1 MIFRTTA
8 LVLLGASL
16 SLSVS
21 AASSLTGDDDAA
33 GRSVNFLGL
42 LSNSLNLADKCPSS
56 NGCVQLNAAPAPTS
70 FYSPAQDKILIPGG
84 SAHSLF
90 CHWQTPVTSYRFE
103 NLTGSFQP
111 NAQFSYSAVY
121 TFVNKVLDDPT
132 LVNPDTGLP
141 FGGTL
146 TVSVLSTYHTRSIQ
160 AGEYETER
168 DTGTRVCIAGLIS
181 RNMLINGYGLSDSE
195 ADKFFQ
201 VDTEVSMAIQGNAQ
215 MVGSSVINI
224 GTRLV
229 GD

>member
-1 MIFRTTA
+1 MILRTTA

-16 SLSVS
+16 SVSVS
-21 AASSLTGDDDAA
+21 AASSMTGDDDSA

-42 LSNSLNLADKCPSS
+42 LSNSLTLADKCTSS
-56 NGCVQLNAAPAPTS
+56 NCVPLNAAPAPTS

-132 LVNPDTGLP
+132 LINPDTGLP

-146 TVSVLSTYHTRSIQ
+146 SIPILSTYHTRSIQ
-160 AGEYETER
+160 AGENETER

-181 RNMLINGYGLSDSE
+181 RNLLINGYGLSDSQ

-201 VDTEVSMAIQGNAQ
+201 VDTEVSMAIQGNAK
-215 MVGSSVINI
+215 MVGYSVINI

>member
-1 MIFRTTA
+1 MILRTTA
-8 LVLLGASL
+8 LAILGASL
-16 SLSVS
+16 SFTVS
-21 AASSLTGDDDAA
+21 AASGLTGDDDSA

-42 LSNSLNLADKCPSS
+42 LTANLTLADKCTSS
-56 NGCVQLNAAPAPTS
+56 NPCVQLNAAPVATS
-70 FYSPAQDKILIPGG
+70 FNSPAQDKILIPGG

-132 LVNPDTGLP
+132 LINPDTGLP

-146 TVSVLSTYHTRSIQ
+146 SISILSTYHTRSMQ

-168 DTGTRVCIAGLIS
+168 DTGTRVCIGGLIS
-181 RNMLINGYGLSDSE
+181 RNLLIDGYGLSESE